1 MTVLYE
7 VVLTEDAQQDLQE
20 LYDYIAEHDAPA
32 KANYVLD
39 RLEQLLTS
47 LTKMPQRGAWTKELL
62 ALGIREYRESYFKP
76 YRVIYRVID
85 QGIDAGMQNKTK
97 HVVYVY
103 LIVDGRRD
111 MQALLQRRMLRV

>member
-1 MTVLYE
+1 MAVVYE

-20 LYDYIAEHDAPA
+20 LYDYIAGHDAPA
-32 KANYVLD
+32 KADYVLS
-39 RLEQLLTS
+39 RIEKLLAG
-47 LTKMPQRGAWTKELL
+47 LAKMPQRGAWTTELL

-85 QGIDAGMQNKTK
+85 QVIENKTR
-97 HVVYVY
+97 HMVYVY

>member
-1 MTVLYE
+1 MAVVYE

-20 LYDYIAEHDAPA
+20 LYDYIAGHDAPA
-32 KANYVLD
+32 KADYVLS
-39 RLEQLLTS
+39 RIEKLLAG
-47 LTKMPQRGAWTKELL
+47 LAKMPQRGAWTTELL

-76 YRVIYRVID
+76 YRVIYRLID
-85 QGIDAGMQNKTK
+85 QGFDAGMQNKIK
-97 HVVYVY
+97 HLVYVY

>member
-1 MTVLYE
+1 MAAVYE

-20 LYDYIAEHDAPA
+20 LYDYIAEYDAPA
-32 KANYVLD
+32 KADYVLD
-39 RLEQLLTS
+39 RIEQLLLS
-47 LTKMPQRGAWTKELL
+47 LVNMPQRGAWTKELL

-85 QGIDAGMQNKTK
+85 HVIQNIPR
-97 HVVYVY
+97 HMVYVY

-111 MQALLQRRMLRV
+111 MQTLLQRRILRE

>member
-20 LYDYIAEHDAPA
+20 LYDYIEEHDAPA
-32 KANYVLD
+32 KADYVLD
-39 RLEQLLTS
+39 RLAQLLTS

-85 QGIDAGMQNKTK
+85 RVVQNQTR
-97 HVVYVY
+97 HMVYVY
-103 LIVDGRRD
+103 VIVDGRRD
-111 MQALLQRRMLRV
+111 MQALLQRRMLRI